1 MRIGINTGNV
11 VAGNIGSL
19 KRMEY
24 TVIGNPVN
32 VASRL
37 ESLAQPNQI
46 IIGEETYKHVK
57 GKFKIRKIG
66 PKKVKGS
73 SKEIMAY
80 EVLD

>member
-1 MRIGINTGNV
+1 M
-11 VAGNIGSL
+11 AGNIGSP
-19 KRMEY
+19 KRLEY

-46 IIGEETYKHVK
+46 IIGEKTYQLVK

-66 PKKVKGS
+66 PKKARGT